1 LNANLKKQAKR
12 QTNGK
17 VSIKKDKLDTPKRAA
32 HSLTTWFLFFLVASE
47 LANLKEK
54 IERRESGR
62 LGPDLPAP
70 GSATLGADKIS
81 QLTVEMRSLRRRV
94 TEVQDE
100 ADELRRAKQELET
113 RIRGVEN
120 ERDVAVKQSSQVLG

>member
-1 LNANLKKQAKR
+1 M
-12 QTNGK
+12 
-17 VSIKKDKLDTPKRAA
+17 IKKDKLGKPERGLIVNSAN
-32 HSLTTWFLFFLVASE
+32 SLTTYFSFLLVASE

-54 IERRESGR
+54 IERRESGG

-81 QLTVEMRSLRRRV
+81 QLTAEMRSLRRRV

-120 ERDVAVKQSSQVLG
+120 ERDVAVKQSSQVLGQ

>member
-1 LNANLKKQAKR
+1 M
-12 QTNGK
+12 
-17 VSIKKDKLDTPKRAA
+17 IKKDKLGKPERGLIVNSAN
-32 HSLTTWFLFFLVASE
+32 SLTTYFFSLLVASE

-54 IERRESGR
+54 IERRESGG

-81 QLTVEMRSLRRRV
+81 QLTAEMRSLRRRV

>member
-1 LNANLKKQAKR
+1 L
-12 QTNGK
+12 
-17 VSIKKDKLDTPKRAA
+17 IKKDKLGKPERGLIVNSAN
-32 HSLTTWFLFFLVASE
+32 SLTTYFSFLLVASE

-54 IERRESGR
+54 IERRESGG

-81 QLTVEMRSLRRRV
+81 QLTAEMRSLRRRV

-120 ERDVAVKQSSQVLG
+120 ERDVAVKQSSQVLGQ

>member
-1 LNANLKKQAKR
+1 MTR
-12 QTNGK
+12 
-17 VSIKKDKLDTPKRAA
+17 V
-32 HSLTTWFLFFLVASE
+32 FFFLVASE

-54 IERRESGR
+54 IERRESGG

-81 QLTVEMRSLRRRV
+81 QLTAEMRSLRKRV